1 MAGLKRKGPT
11 MIASSDVPPGA
22 LAPPVGFEARSWAI
36 SGPEHRAQQS
46 AKRAQITPPFTSPM
60 ALERPPK
67 TDADFIDSIGHAA
80 AVLEIT

>member
-1 MAGLKRKGPT
+1 
-11 MIASSDVPPGA
+11 
-22 LAPPVGFEARSWAI
+22 
-36 SGPEHRAQQS
+36 
-46 AKRAQITPPFTSPM
+46 M